1 MRSKIEKQN
10 NKMINIKR
18 EIEKKRKGEKLK
30 LKFNNKKQKQKN

>member
-18 EIEKKRKGEKLK
+18 EIEKKKKRRKIKIK
-30 LKFNNKKQKQKN
+30 T